1 MISISSL
8 LQRFNLRM
16 SFNINEFAQEASR
29 QQGFLETQLVDL
41 GKEPMLLLLEERARQ
56 FPLTEAETTMLN
68 KLRTSNTRNKFDATS
83 VDCRISAGA
92 HQLQDLLSY
101 DRNVQDRILLL
112 FPHLIDPA
120 EKELVSAAPRSSIQ
134 IEDNISQVPVLLFG
148 FICLFLFYRLKTTIE
163 TDVDF

>member
-1 MISISSL
+1 
-8 LQRFNLRM
+8 M

-56 FPLTEAETTMLN
+56 FSLTEAETKMLN
-68 KLRTSNTRNKFDATS
+68 MLRTSNTRDKFDATS

-92 HQLQDLLSY
+92 HQYQKYLSY
-101 DRNVQDRILLL
+101 DKNVQDRILLL
-112 FPHLIDPA
+112 FPRVIDPV

-134 IEDNISQVPVLLFG
+134 IEDNISQVPG
-148 FICLFLFYRLKTTIE
+148 FLF
-163 TDVDF
+163 FFFFW